1 MFQIDNSTAATAQP
15 APTSPG
21 TPGFF
26 TDGNPLTGVAPTI
39 VPAEFLNAVMLEM
52 CNIVTGAGLT
62 LSKASFTQLR
72 DSIKRICQKTV
83 VLTDTGSVNTYVAT
97 NSPALSASDL
107 VSGLLQQV
115 SIRSANTGAATYS
128 PDGLSAA
135 PIYGLAL
142 QPLQG
147 GELPAGGIAVLMR
160 ATITGVNGG
169 SPIWILMECAGG
181 AQQITAGT
189 AANHAMQ
196 LGQSQTQAGTAFT
209 AAGAAPAYTLTPSPA
224 IQAYASPQRFNVTFP
239 TAGTT
244 G

>member
-135 PIYGLAL
+135 RSTASHCSHCKAESCRL
-142 QPLQG
+142 
-147 GELPAGGIAVLMR
+147 AVL
-160 ATITGVNGG
+160 
-169 SPIWILMECAGG
+169 L
-181 AQQITAGT
+181 
-189 AANHAMQ
+189 
-196 LGQSQTQAGTAFT
+196 F
-209 AAGAAPAYTLTPSPA
+209 
-224 IQAYASPQRFNVTFP
+224 
-239 TAGTT
+239 
-244 G
+244 